1 MRYRYQSRKSLGRTT
16 RSSKIIRVIRHYAS
30 RKFENSEEKG
40 PGSICFCRA
49 PDFIE
54 PGPLT
59 WAPYLGPLSAPY
71 NLGHS
76 GRGLPG
82 WYRRGNDRQSI
93 GDYRQEEGL
102 SR

>member
-54 PGPLT
+54 PGPLS

-71 NLGHS
+71 NLDAILAVG
-76 GRGLPG
+76 
-82 WYRRGNDRQSI
+82 YRVGIGAGTIGNR
-93 GDYRQEEGL
+93 
-102 SR
+102 